1 MGDAPAKARPN
12 KAVEPT
18 APRAACGSSTSFMA
32 RRLTAGVRRPK
43 ARGKEATYRHKVYKM
58 TGECER
64 RGKRQSAS
72 L

>member
-32 RRLTAGVRRPK
+32 RRLTAGVRLRYCTF
-43 ARGKEATYRHKVYKM
+43 AG
-58 TGECER
+58 
-64 RGKRQSAS
+64 SS
-72 L
+72 LSLKIN

>member
-32 RRLTAGVRRPK
+32 RRLTAGVRLPWQEE
-43 ARGKEATYRHKVYKM
+43 GWHEADV
-58 TGECER
+58 R
-64 RGKRQSAS
+64 R
-72 L
+72 

>member
-32 RRLTAGVRRPK
+32 RRLTAGVRLQRN
-43 ARGKEATYRHKVYKM
+43 AEGRHEAD
-58 TGECER
+58 ER
-64 RGKRQSAS
+64 RRPCGVAS
-72 L
+72 LGASSRSP